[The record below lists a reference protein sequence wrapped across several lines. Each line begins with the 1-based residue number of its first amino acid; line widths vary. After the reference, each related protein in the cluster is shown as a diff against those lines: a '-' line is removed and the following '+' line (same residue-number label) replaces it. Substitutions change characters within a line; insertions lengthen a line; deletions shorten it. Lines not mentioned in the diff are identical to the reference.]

1 MLRATYESG
10 VVVKEHI
17 WYNKAQVGKSLQCL
31 AKVWK
36 DTAPVES
43 YRMKKQFKAVLE
55 SAFQRL
61 DLVSREEF
69 DIQVKVLQK
78 TRAQLTELQDQLA
91 SLEQHISE
99 QDSDNA

>member
-1 MLRATYESG
+1 MIDPKKIDDLVRQLGATLPPELESF
-10 VVVKEHI
+10 E
-17 WYNKAQVGKSLQCL
+17 Q
-31 AKVWK
+31 
-36 DTAPVES
+36 E
-43 YRMKKQFKAVLE
+43 MKRQFKAVLE

-91 SLEQHISE
+91 SLEQYMSE

>member
-1 MLRATYESG
+1 MIDPKKIDDLVRQLGATLPPELESF
-10 VVVKEHI
+10 E
-17 WYNKAQVGKSLQCL
+17 Q
-31 AKVWK
+31 
-36 DTAPVES
+36 E
-43 YRMKKQFKAVLE
+43 MKKQFKAVLE

-78 TRAQLTELQDQLA
+78 TRAQLTELQEQLA
-91 SLEQHISE
+91 SLEQHMSE